1 MILFVGLESNQIRN
15 GYQGT
20 IGYISKNVSSPKIEW
35 RHVSSDNLGRINI
48 VYIPL
53 QVPTQWILWPKT
65 NEQVPFERTIC
76 SPTDSGR
83 LILQN
88 TKWNP
93 IQSRNEFLTNQ
104 LIFLSVKEKKLK
116 KRSAWQLLPSWE
128 IQLFSQ
134 TLSRTLH
141 IVRVILG
148 LTKTLDRQVLTN
160 VKSLIWMAF
169 YYW

>member
-1 MILFVGLESNQIRN
+1 M
-15 GYQGT
+15 GT
-20 IGYISKNVSSPKIEW
+20 KEPLAKYISKNVSSPKIEW

-104 LIFLSVKEKKLK
+104 LIFLSVKEKKAK
-116 KRSAWQLLPSWE
+116 KAICLTAATFLRDTTF
-128 IQLFSQ
+128 FSDPLQ
-134 TLSRTLH
+134 DFTYR
-141 IVRVILG
+141 
-148 LTKTLDRQVLTN
+148 
-160 VKSLIWMAF
+160 
-169 YYW
+169 